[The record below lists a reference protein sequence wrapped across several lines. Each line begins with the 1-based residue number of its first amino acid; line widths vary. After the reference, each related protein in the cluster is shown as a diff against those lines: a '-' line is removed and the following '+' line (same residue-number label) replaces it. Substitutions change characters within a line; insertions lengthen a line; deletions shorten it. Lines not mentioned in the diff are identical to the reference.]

1 MLTRLRIAHFK
12 CFADIEIQ
20 LDSPVVL
27 VGGNGAGKTAAL
39 QALALWELGLRTF
52 HARRAPH
59 EPGRGHR
66 AARSPRPLGVSLQ
79 RRDLTQIPLPSANH
93 LWHRTEVR
101 AGRPSSGERAQPL
114 RMELAVDGHSG
125 GERWSCG
132 LELDYNNDD
141 SLYCRPLRLPGFR
154 ESKVHGAKFSAI
166 AEAATAVR
174 VAYLPPMAG
183 VAVSEPKWERGR
195 VNVLLGEGQT
205 AQVIRN
211 LCLHLYT
218 QKPDRGHW
226 QRLCQRMQALFG
238 VRLHNPEFIAERGE
252 IVMKYREPDGTRLDL
267 SAAGQGMLQTL
278 LLLCHL
284 YMNPGAVL
292 LLDEPDAHLSPLR
305 QRQLVRALLSIAAE
319 QDSQVIA
326 ASHSEV
332 VISEIAGRGSVVRLD
347 GAAGRAQVMAAL
359 PAGMP
364 GPARAAGWS
373 EHLQAAA
380 VGWVLYLPEPL
391 DLLGLHALAQRLG
404 HPAQAALEQPLCHY
418 IGDGPEAAE
427 RARRHFHALRELC
440 PALRGI
446 ALYSQPG
453 PGPDRAS
460 SPAAGS
466 ALAAA
471 APDPVVEAATLPL
484 PGFAWEPGRA
494 APSPRPAGPVAAA
507 PSRQEAPAGRRTRA
521 SRRAGSAES
530 PASEDGAA
538 QGAAPAPLE
547 PETAALY
554 EHTWQR
560 GDLDSYYALDEVL
573 LAFAHHERGVPGD
586 AAAAGADAGGPP
598 RRQLQLVAMLSPE
611 QRRREGAMRAAVSE
625 IEAAL
630 RTLGRVD
637 RHGVP
642 SRTRA
647 DFLRP
652 VLRRFA
658 EQLGPAAALRESDY
672 ATLIRLAPPERLDRE
687 ITHQLDAIAQLT
699 PAPRPAEPPA
709 VAAQEL
715 SLPLRAPVPL
725 PAAGAAVARPGR
737 APAPPVN
744 SAWPAAAETPLVA
757 PAPAP
762 PRRRERGSTSLLP
775 IENADPSPKVPL

>member
-12 CFADIEIQ
+12 CFAELAIP

-52 HARRAPH
+52 VARRAAPH
-59 EPGRGHR
+59 EAGRGHR
-66 AARSPRPLGVSLQ
+66 QAGSARPLGVSLQ

-101 AGRPSSGERAQPL
+101 AGRPSPSERAQPL
-114 RMELAVDGHSG
+114 RMELAVDGESG
-125 GERWSCG
+125 GQPWSCG

-154 ESKVHGAKFSAI
+154 QSKVHGAKFSAI

-238 VRLHNPEFIAERGE
+238 VRLHSPEFIAERGE

-267 SAAGQGMLQTL
+267 SAAGKGMLQTL

-292 LLDEPDAHLSPLR
+292 LLDEPDAHLAPLR
-305 QRQLVRALLSIAAE
+305 QRQIVRTLLAIAAE

-326 ASHSEV
+326 ASNSEI

-347 GAAGRAQVMAAL
+347 GAAGRAQVMAGR

-364 GPARAAGWS
+364 GTARAAGWT
-373 EHLQAAA
+373 EHLQAAER
-380 VGWVLYLPEPL
+380 GWVLYLPGPL
-391 DLLGLHALAQRLG
+391 DLSSLQALAQRLG

-427 RARRHFHALRELC
+427 RARWHFYALRELC
-440 PALRGI
+440 PSLRGV
-446 ALYSQPG
+446 ALYSHPG
-453 PGPDRAS
+453 PQDRMKD
-460 SPAAGS
+460 AGAS
-466 ALAAA
+466 ALH
-471 APDPVVEAATLPL
+471 
-484 PGFAWEPGRA
+484 
-494 APSPRPAGPVAAA
+494 
-507 PSRQEAPAGRRTRA
+507 
-521 SRRAGSAES
+521 
-530 PASEDGAA
+530 
-538 QGAAPAPLE
+538 
-547 PETAALY
+547 

-573 LAFAHHERGVPGD
+573 LAFAHNERGVASE
-586 AAAAGADAGGPP
+586 AATGSADPAAPP
-598 RRQLQLVAMLSPE
+598 RRQLQLAAMLSPE
-611 QRRREGAMRAAVSE
+611 QRRREQALRTAVAE
-625 IEAAL
+625 VEAAL

-637 RHGVP
+637 RRGAP
-642 SRTRA
+642 SRTRS

-652 VLRRFA
+652 VLRRFT

-672 ATLIRLAPPERLDRE
+672 HTLIRLAPPERLDRE
-687 ITHQLDAIAQLT
+687 LTEQLDAIARLLT
-699 PAPRPAEPPA
+699 DAPTPPDAGVQMSLLEPEAGPSALPSPSPPRKRERSRAGLLPVANAEPP
-709 VAAQEL
+709 
-715 SLPLRAPVPL
+715 
-725 PAAGAAVARPGR
+725 
-737 APAPPVN
+737 
-744 SAWPAAAETPLVA
+744 
-757 PAPAP
+757 
-762 PRRRERGSTSLLP
+762 
-775 IENADPSPKVPL
+775 PKVPL

>member
-12 CFADIEIQ
+12 CFAEVEIP

-27 VGGNGAGKTAAL
+27 VGGNGVGKTAAL

-52 HARRAPH
+52 HARRAAPH
-59 EPGRGHR
+59 EAGRGHR
-66 AARSPRPLGVSLQ
+66 AAESARPLGVSLQ

-101 AGRPSSGERAQPL
+101 AGKPSPSERAQPL
-114 RMELAVDGHSG
+114 RMELAVDGESDG
-125 GERWSCG
+125 QRWSCG

-154 ESKVHGAKFSAI
+154 QSKVHGAKFSAI

-205 AQVIRN
+205 AKVIRN

-238 VRLHNPEFIAERGE
+238 VRLHSPEFIAERGE

-267 SAAGQGMLQTL
+267 SAAGKGMLQTL

-292 LLDEPDAHLSPLR
+292 LLDEPDAHLAPLR
-305 QRQLVRALLSIAAE
+305 QRQIVRTLLALAAE

-326 ASHSEV
+326 ASNSEI
-332 VISEIAGRGSVVRLD
+332 VIGEIAGRGSVVRLD
-347 GAAGRAQVMAAL
+347 GGAGRAQVMAAR

-364 GPARAAGWS
+364 GTARTAGWA
-373 EHLQAAA
+373 EHLQAAEL
-380 VGWVLYLPEPL
+380 GWVLYLPGPL
-391 DLLGLHALAQRLG
+391 ELTALQALAQRLG
-404 HPAQAALEQPLCHY
+404 HPAVTALSQPLCHY
-418 IGDGPEAAE
+418 VGDGPEAAE
-427 RARRHFHALRELC
+427 RARRHFYALRELC
-440 PALRGI
+440 PALRGV
-446 ALYSQPG
+446 ALYSQPDLAGSG
-453 PGPDRAS
+453 PGGAVTPQ
-460 SPAAGS
+460 PADAEAS
-466 ALAAA
+466 ALH
-471 APDPVVEAATLPL
+471 
-484 PGFAWEPGRA
+484 
-494 APSPRPAGPVAAA
+494 
-507 PSRQEAPAGRRTRA
+507 
-521 SRRAGSAES
+521 
-530 PASEDGAA
+530 
-538 QGAAPAPLE
+538 
-547 PETAALY
+547 
-554 EHTWQR
+554 EHTWRR

-573 LAFAHHERGVPGD
+573 LAFAHNERGGAADAAAGAAD
-586 AAAAGADAGGPP
+586 AAAAP

-611 QRRREGAMRAAVSE
+611 QRRREQALRTAVSE
-625 IEAAL
+625 VEAAL

-637 RHGVP
+637 RQGAA

-652 VLRRFA
+652 VLRRFT

-672 ATLIRLAPPERLDRE
+672 HTLIRLAPPERLDRE
-687 ITHQLDAIAQLT
+687 LTEQLDAIARLLADAPLQPDERL
-699 PAPRPAEPPA
+699 PAPSEEADA
-709 VAAQEL
+709 
-715 SLPLRAPVPL
+715 PLGEAPL
-725 PAAGAAVARPGR
+725 L
-737 APAPPVN
+737 PAPPVN
-744 SAWPAAAETPLVA
+744 SAWPASRVA
-757 PAPAP
+757 PSPAL
-762 PRRRERGSTSLLP
+762 PRKRDRSRAGLLP
-775 IENADPSPKVPL
+775 IAHAELSPKVPS